1 MPSRSTAEERSMN
14 QIVRAIASMVVRA
27 PWVVIGV
34 VIVVT
39 FGLGYFNSEQ
49 EQVTGNEGFSPDNE
63 QLTALERSGQLF
75 GSTDTV
81 MQVIVESESGDVF
94 SADAYEAAT
103 TLRDAIQESE
113 VSDRLAEQPGR
124 DSVITWFAPAEQ
136 AAAAQGIDLAS
147 LDDEQLKDL
156 YRQAY
161 ASLPDEQTGF
171 IDPLVGEGGDIAEA
185 EGGKALLLLFLDTAD
200 LGDDFAAITELQT
213 TVVDAVD
220 QAELPDDISAE
231 AFAFGLLFEE
241 QDVAAEIARLF
252 AFAALIILVVLAFVY
267 SIRPRGDG
275 TWLGAVRRTV
285 ADIAITLGAIIIAIT
300 WTNGIGVLLGPDY
313 LDVIGYF
320 NPITQIIPIL
330 LIGLGVDYAIHLNS
344 RYREEVS
351 AGEGVADGI
360 HTALTTVGIAL
371 VLATVTTFVGFMT
384 NLTNPLPALR
394 DFGILASVG
403 IVAAFLVLMTF
414 VLASRFLLDRRA
426 ERRER
431 LSRESLATTQSKA
444 LPALMSRTAVL
455 AEQVPFVTL
464 GVTLVLAGLG
474 AYGLT
479 QLSTEFSFTDFIGED
494 EPILE
499 TYETLQA
506 DFGGGFGETTT
517 VVFDG
522 DVATPEAHN
531 AMVDALENLG
541 DVDDVRSAGGTA
553 LVSMPPTI
561 LGELLAPAPTG
572 GPPPGAG
579 DGAQAQGGQAPDTAQ
594 GQQAPDAAQS
604 QGDQAAQG
612 QQAGQPTEA
621 AEAQQEQQAQAPP
634 DAEQVPEDAQ
644 AAQQGGQAP
653 QAPAAPPELLQAVAA
668 AGLGED
674 LRVADDADVAALYQ
688 ALLDAAPDRA
698 SSVLAETDDGFAGQ
712 AQIQTS
718 AGETGAGDLADGLD
732 EAFAPVADAGVD
744 FTATSDAIISD
755 VVVTEVQNAQVQSL
769 VITVLAAML
778 LLIIVFWVR
787 MRRPFLGVL
796 TVLPVGLVLLW
807 TFGIMAALGI
817 AFSPVTATISA
828 LAIGIGVPFTIH
840 VAIRFQEDRRRFDN
854 PEDAIRSTTRFTGGA
869 LAGSAFTTMA
879 GFLVLRFSSLP
890 PFQQLGTVVAI
901 AVGCSLVAA
910 VLVLPSLL
918 VLWDRWHR
926 RRGDAPTPVS
936 DRETT
941 TSGV

>member
-1 MPSRSTAEERSMN
+1 MN
-14 QIVRAIASMVVRA
+14 QIVRAIAGMVMRA

-34 VIVVT
+34 VLLVT
-39 FGLGYFNSEQ
+39 LGLGYFNSEQ
-49 EQVTGNEGFSPDNE
+49 QQVTGNEGFSPDNE
-63 QLTALERSGQLF
+63 ELTALERSGELF

-94 SADAYEAAT
+94 TADAYRAAT
-103 TLRDAIQESE
+103 TLREAIQDSE
-113 VSDRLAEQPGR
+113 AADRLAEQPGR
-124 DSVITWFAPAEQ
+124 DSVITWFAPVEQ
-136 AAAAQGIDLAS
+136 VAAAQGSDLLA

-171 IDPLVGEGGDIAEA
+171 VDPLVAEGGDIAEA

-200 LGDDFAAITELQT
+200 FGDDFAAITELQT
-213 TVVDAVD
+213 TIVEAVD
-220 QAELPDDISAE
+220 QAELPDDLSAD

-252 AFAALIILVVLAFVY
+252 GIAALIILVVLMFVY

-275 TWLGAVRRTV
+275 SWLGAARRTV
-285 ADIAITLGAIIIAIT
+285 ADVALTLGAIVIAIT

-351 AGEGVADGI
+351 SGKGVGEGI
-360 HTALTTVGIAL
+360 RTALTTVGVAL

-414 VLASRFLLDRRA
+414 VLAARFLLDRGA

-431 LSRESLATTQSKA
+431 LPRRSLASTQSKA
-444 LPALMSRTAVL
+444 LPAAMSRTAVL
-455 AEQVPFVTL
+455 AERIPFVTL
-464 GVTLVLAGLG
+464 GVTLLLAGLG

-479 QLSTEFSFTDFIGED
+479 QLSTEFSFTDFIAED

-499 TYETLQA
+499 TYETLQS

-517 VVFDG
+517 VMFDG
-522 DVATPEAHN
+522 DIATPESHN
-531 AMVDALENLG
+531 AMVDALDNLS
-541 DVDDVRSAGGTA
+541 DVDDVRAAGGTP
-553 LVSMPPTI
+553 LVSMPPTL

-579 DGAQAQGGQAPDTAQ
+579 SGDGGQAPDAEQAPGDAQ
-594 GQQAPDAAQS
+594 GAQQGEASA
-604 QGDQAAQG
+604 GGQAAQ
-612 QQAGQPTEA
+612 
-621 AEAQQEQQAQAPP
+621 
-634 DAEQVPEDAQ
+634 V
-644 AAQQGGQAP
+644 
-653 QAPAAPPELLQAVAA
+653 PAAPPELLQAVADTE
-668 AGLGED
+668 LGED
-674 LRVADDADVAALYQ
+674 LRVAEDADVPALYQ
-688 ALLDAAPDRA
+688 AMIDAAPDRA
-698 SSVLAETDDGFAGQ
+698 ANVLAVTDDGLVAQ

-718 AGETGAGDLADGLD
+718 AGETGAGELADSLS
-732 EAFAPVADAGVD
+732 EAFGPVADAGVD
-744 FTATSDAIISD
+744 VTVTSDAIVSD
-755 VVVTEVQNAQVQSL
+755 VVVTEIRDAQVQSL
-769 VITVLAAML
+769 VITVLAAMV
-778 LLIIVFWVR
+778 LLIIVFWIRV
-787 MRRPFLGVL
+787 RRPFLGVL

-807 TFGIMAALGI
+807 TFGIMAALDI

-840 VAIRFQEDRRRFDN
+840 VAIRFQEDRVRFDN

-879 GFLVLRFSSLP
+879 GFFVLRFSSLP

-926 RRGDAPTPVS
+926 RRGDAPTPAS
-936 DRETT
+936 ARETT
-941 TSGV
+941 PSGV

>member
-1 MPSRSTAEERSMN
+1 MN
-14 QIVRAIASMVVRA
+14 QIVRAIASMVVRV

-39 FGLGYFNSEQ
+39 LGLGYFNSEQ
-49 EQVTGNEGFSPDNE
+49 QQVTGNEGFSPDNE
-63 QLTALERSGQLF
+63 ELTALERSGELF

-94 SADAYEAAT
+94 SADAYDAAV
-103 TLRDAIQESE
+103 TLREAIQNSE
-113 VSDRLAEQPGR
+113 ASDRLAEQPGR
-124 DSVITWFAPAEQ
+124 ESVITWFAPAEQ

-147 LDDEQLKDL
+147 LDDEQLTDL

-171 IDPLVGEGGDIAEA
+171 VDPLVAEGGDIAEA

-200 LGDDFAAITELQT
+200 FGDDFAAITELQT
-213 TVVDAVD
+213 TIVDAVD
-220 QAELPDDISAE
+220 QAELPEDISAE

-252 AFAALIILVVLAFVY
+252 GFAALIILVVLAFVY

-275 TWLGAVRRTV
+275 TWLAAVRRTT
-285 ADIAITLGAIIIAIT
+285 ADIAITLGAIVIAIT

-351 AGEGVADGI
+351 AGEGVEEGI

-414 VLASRFLLDRRA
+414 VLAARFLLDRRA

-431 LSRESLATTQSKA
+431 LPRKSLATTQSKA
-444 LPALMSRTAVL
+444 LPAAMSRTAVL
-455 AEQVPFVTL
+455 AERIPFVTL

-474 AYGLT
+474 TYGLT
-479 QLSTEFSFTDFIGED
+479 QLSTEFSFTDFIAED

-499 TYETLQA
+499 TYETLQS

-522 DVATPEAHN
+522 DVATPAAHN
-531 AMVDALENLG
+531 AMVDALENLS
-541 DVDDVRSAGGTA
+541 DVQNVRSAGGAA
-553 LVSMPPTI
+553 LVSMPPTV
-561 LGELLAPAPTG
+561 LGELLAPPAASAG
-572 GPPPGAG
+572 AAAG
-579 DGAQAQGGQAPDTAQ
+579 DGAQASQQ
-594 GQQAPDAAQS
+594 GQQGTDADQAPLGDEAAQ
-604 QGDQAAQG
+604 DQQAP
-612 QQAGQPTEA
+612 QAGQSSEA
-621 AEAQQEQQAQAPP
+621 AQAQQDQQTAP
-634 DAEQVPEDAQ
+634 DAEQAPEDAQ
-644 AAQQGGQAP
+644 AGQQGDQAPDTGQAAQVP
-653 QAPAAPPELLQAVAA
+653 SAPPELLQAVAD

-674 LRVADDADVAALYQ
+674 LRVAEDADVAALYQ
-688 ALLDAAPDRA
+688 AVIDAAPDRA
-698 SSVLAETDDGFAGQ
+698 ANVLAETEEGFAGQ

-718 AGETGAGDLADGLD
+718 AGETGAGELADGLND
-732 EAFAPVADAGVD
+732 AFAPVADAGVD
-744 FTATSDAIISD
+744 FTATSDAIVSD

-854 PEDAIRSTTRFTGGA
+854 PEDVVRSTTRFTGGA

-926 RRGDAPTPVS
+926 RRGDVPAPTS
-936 DRETT
+936 ARETT
-941 TSGV
+941 PSGV